1 MSDSTSTL
9 VKDFEELIRKTAEA
23 NKVFIS
29 EGSKFV
35 KQLGSSPLSKKG
47 MAGIPPHLLKDAFNS
62 FVKLNMQHANNLI
75 DLGLTLTK
83 RFNGSP
89 ETTAGPFEEPAAS
102 QDEIP
107 KPAFVL
113 RAGATPGGTAKV
125 QFIVDSDKKE
135 PILCKLVH
143 TDFVHQNDFS
153 IKPAFK
159 TTFLPQSFQL
169 NPSESQTVDIH
180 VKVPANAKAGVY
192 LSSLQVQGF
201 EHSFFSLYITVSEKQ
216 TSPKI

>member
-9 VKDFEELIRKTAEA
+9 VKDFEELVRKTAEA

-35 KQLGSSPLSKKG
+35 RKLGSSPISNKVT
-47 MAGIPPHLLKDAFNS
+47 AGIQPDLLKEAFNS

-83 RFNGSP
+83 RFNNSP
-89 ETTAGPFEEPAAS
+89 EGTAGSFEDPAAS

-107 KPAFVL
+107 KPAFIL
-113 RAGATPGGTAKV
+113 KADTIPGDTAKV
-125 QFIVDSDKKE
+125 QFILDSDKKE

-143 TDFVHQNDFS
+143 TGFVHQNDFT

-169 NPSESQTVDIH
+169 NPFESQTVEIH
-180 VKVPANAKAGVY
+180 VKVPANAKTGVY
-192 LSSLQVQGF
+192 LSHLQVQSF
-201 EHSFFSLYITVSEKQ
+201 EHTFFSLYITVSETK
-216 TSPKI
+216 TSPK

>member
-1 MSDSTSTL
+1 MSDSTSAL
-9 VKDFEELIRKTAEA
+9 AKDFEELVRKTAEA

-35 KQLGSSPLSKKG
+35 RKLGSSPISKNRT
-47 MAGIPPHLLKDAFNS
+47 AGIQPDLLKDAFNA

-83 RFNGSP
+83 RFNSSP
-89 ETTAGPFEEPAAS
+89 ETTASSFEEPAAS
-102 QDEIP
+102 QDEVP

-113 RAGATPGGTAKV
+113 NAGAMPGNTAKV
-125 QFIVDSDKKE
+125 QFILDSDKKE

-159 TTFLPQSFQL
+159 ITFLPQSFQL

-180 VKVPANAKAGVY
+180 VKIPVNAKKGIY
-192 LSSLQVQGF
+192 LSHLQVQGF
-201 EHSFFSLYITVSEKQ
+201 EQAFFSLYLTISERQ
-216 TSPKI
+216 TSPT

>member
-1 MSDSTSTL
+1 MSDSTSAL
-9 VKDFEELIRKTAEA
+9 VKDFEELVRKTAEA

-35 KQLGSSPLSKKG
+35 RKLGTSPKG
-47 MAGIPPHLLKDAFNS
+47 MAGIQPDLLKDAFNS
-62 FVKLNMQHANNLI
+62 FMKLNMQHANNLI

-83 RFNGSP
+83 RFNSSP
-89 ETTAGPFEEPAAS
+89 ETTNESFEGPAAS
-102 QDEIP
+102 RDEIP

-113 RAGATPGGTAKV
+113 KAGVVPGHTAKV
-125 QFIVDSDKKE
+125 QFILDSDKKE
-135 PILCKLVH
+135 PVLCKLVH

-153 IKPAFK
+153 EKPAFK
-159 TTFLPQSFQL
+159 TTILPQSFQL

-192 LSSLQVQGF
+192 LSHLQVQGF
-201 EHSFFSLYITVSEKQ
+201 EHTFFSLYITVSEKQ
-216 TSPKI
+216 TSPL

>member
-9 VKDFEELIRKTAEA
+9 VKDFEELVRKTAEA

-35 KQLGSSPLSKKG
+35 KKLGASPGSKKG
-47 MAGIPPHLLKDAFNS
+47 TPGIQPDLLKDAFSS

-83 RFNGSP
+83 RFNSSP
-89 ETTAGPFEEPAAS
+89 EATAGSFEEPAAS
-102 QDEIP
+102 QDDIP

-113 RAGATPGGTAKV
+113 KAGATPGGRAEV
-125 QFIVDSDKKE
+125 QFILDSDKKE

-180 VKVPANAKAGVY
+180 VKVPANANAGVY
-192 LSSLQVQGF
+192 LSNLQVQGF
-201 EHSFFSLYITVSEKQ
+201 EHTFFSLYITVSEKQ
-216 TSPKI
+216 TSPKL